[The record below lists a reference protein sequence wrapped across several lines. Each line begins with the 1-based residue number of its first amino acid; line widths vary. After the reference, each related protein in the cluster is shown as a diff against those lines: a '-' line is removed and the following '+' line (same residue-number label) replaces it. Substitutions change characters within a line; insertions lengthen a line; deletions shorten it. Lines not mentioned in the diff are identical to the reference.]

1 MRILLT
7 FMMLCAA
14 VPTLSAQSLA
24 AFRDM
29 LARPVVTDPERPE
42 RRAMVTTSEWGDAAQ
57 AVAAAERPALSKVRG
72 WRVGIYFDNSVTARE
87 GMEAAAAR
95 FGELFPSV
103 RIYKSY
109 EEPYF
114 KVRVGNCLSLEDATM
129 LFERV
134 RPHFPTAIIVQEQLT
149 LADLTEKV
157 DIAPPSSPA
166 EAEKRENN

>member
-7 FMMLCAA
+7 FIMLLTA
-14 VPTLSAQSLA
+14 VPAVTAQSLA
-24 AFRDM
+24 AFRDT
-29 LARPVVTDPERPE
+29 LARPATVDPDRPE
-42 RRAMVTTSEWGDAAQ
+42 RRARVMVREWEDAAQ
-57 AVAAAERPALSKVRG
+57 AVADAERPALSRVRG

-87 GMEAAAAR
+87 GMEEAAER
-95 FGELFPSV
+95 FAELFPAV
-103 RIYKSY
+103 RVYKSY

-149 LADLTEKV
+149 LADLTEKPEPP
-157 DIAPPSSPA
+157 APPSA
-166 EAEKRENN
+166 TETEKK

>member
-7 FMMLCAA
+7 FMMLLSAA
-14 VPTLSAQSLA
+14 STVSAQSLA
-24 AFRDM
+24 AFRDT
-29 LARPVVTDPERPE
+29 LARPVAVDPDRPD
-42 RRAMVTTSEWGDAAQ
+42 RRARVTVREWDDAAQ

-87 GMEAAAAR
+87 GMEEAAAR
-95 FGELFPSV
+95 FGELFPAV
-103 RIYKSY
+103 RVYKSY

-149 LADLTEKV
+149 LPDLTEKPETP
-157 DIAPPSSPA
+157 APTTPA
-166 EAEKRENN
+166 ETEKSEK

>member
-7 FMMLCAA
+7 FMMLWAA
-14 VPTLSAQSLA
+14 VSTVSAQSLA
-24 AFRDM
+24 AFRDT
-29 LARPVVTDPERPE
+29 LARPAVTDPERPG
-42 RRAMVTTSEWGDAAQ
+42 RRATVTVREWGDAAQ
-57 AVAAAERPALSKVRG
+57 AIAAAERPALNKVRG

-87 GMEAAAAR
+87 GMEEAATR

-103 RIYKSY
+103 RVYKSY

-114 KVRVGNCLSLEDATM
+114 KVRVGNCLSLEDATI

-157 DIAPPSSPA
+157 EPAAPASPA
-166 EAEKRENN
+166 EEEKTGK

>member
-1 MRILLT
+1 
-7 FMMLCAA
+7 MMLWAA
-14 VPTLSAQSLA
+14 ASTVSAQSLA
-24 AFRDM
+24 AFRDT
-29 LARPVVTDPERPE
+29 LARPVAVDPGRPE
-42 RRAMVTTSEWGDAAQ
+42 RRARVTVREWDDAAE

-87 GMEAAAAR
+87 GMEEAAAR
-95 FGELFPSV
+95 FGELFPAV
-103 RIYKSY
+103 RVYKSY

-149 LADLTEKV
+149 PADLTEKTETP
-157 DIAPPSSPA
+157 APISAP
-166 EAEKRENN
+166 EAQKSENN

>member
-7 FMMLCAA
+7 FLMLCAA
-14 VPTLSAQSLA
+14 APAVSAQSLA
-24 AFRDM
+24 AFRDT
-29 LARPVVTDPERPE
+29 LARPVTVDPERPD
-42 RRAMVTTSEWGDAAQ
+42 RRARVTVREWGDAAQ
-57 AVAAAERPALSKVRG
+57 AVAAAERPALSRVRG

-87 GMEAAAAR
+87 GMEEAAER
-95 FGELFPSV
+95 FSELFPAV
-103 RIYKSY
+103 RVYKSY

-149 LADLTEKV
+149 PADLTEKPETP
-157 DIAPPSSPA
+157 APASAA
-166 EAEKRENN
+166 EAKKE